1 MHAQRTL
8 MYMDSEGDAHT
19 QRGRCAHTEH
29 AHSETWMR
37 TYAGRCT
44 CRRRCTQT
52 RGDRYTHTDRKTG
65 RCVHTE
71 GGTHINIQGE
81 SHEYMHVDT
90 EGDTCVCTHMHI
102 GRY

>member
-1 MHAQRTL
+1 
-8 MYMDSEGDAHT
+8 MDTEGDART

-29 AHSETWMR
+29 AHSDTWMH

-71 GGTHINIQGE
+71 GGAHINIQGD
-81 SHEYMHVDT
+81 SHEYARGHR
-90 EGDTCVCTHMHI
+90 
-102 GRY
+102 GRYLCVHTHAHW